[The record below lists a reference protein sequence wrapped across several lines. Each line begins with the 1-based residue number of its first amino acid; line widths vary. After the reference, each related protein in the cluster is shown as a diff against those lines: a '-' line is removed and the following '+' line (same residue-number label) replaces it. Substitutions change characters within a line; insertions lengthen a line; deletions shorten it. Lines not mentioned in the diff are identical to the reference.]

1 MKKYVLFLVVLLCF
15 GTSAFAG
22 RTIVVAVPAT
32 IPPIAFVDD
41 DGQLAGYSIDYI
53 NAAAKAAGFELVLK
67 NVAWSGI
74 FAGLVQGEFDAI
86 CGAVSITEK
95 RKNVVDFTD
104 KYFDVRHVL
113 VVRSNSVVKSLGE
126 LKGKRVGGK
135 IGSTDFQALSEIEG
149 LEPIGYDEVSSLL
162 KALNDNYVEAVV
174 YAEPMVRYYIEKRY
188 NGSLK
193 VAAVANE
200 KNRDQLGIAVKKGNS
215 EVLDLLNKGIAAVAG
230 SPAEKE
236 MEKKWLNGT
245 KK

>member
-1 MKKYVLFLVVLLCF
+1 MKKCVLFLVVLLCF
-15 GTSAFAG
+15 STSAFAG

-41 DGQLAGYSIDYI
+41 GQLAGYSIDYI
-53 NAAAKAAGFELVLK
+53 NAVAKAAGFEIVLK

-74 FAGLVQGEFDAI
+74 FAGLARGDFDAI
-86 CGAVSITEK
+86 CGALSITEN
-95 RKNVVDFTD
+95 RKKAVDFTD

-113 VVRSNSVVKSLGE
+113 VVRSNSVVKNLGE

-135 IGSTDFQALSEIEG
+135 IGSIDFQALNNIEG
-149 LEPIGYDEVSSLL
+149 LEPVGYDEVNSLL
-162 KALNDNYVEAVV
+162 EALKERQVEAVV

-188 NGSLK
+188 KGSLK
-193 VAAVANE
+193 VASVAHE
-200 KNRDQLGIAVKKGNS
+200 KNSDQLGIAVKKGNS